1 MWPAFWAS
9 LDQPHSIELSLGNIN
24 IEDFLT
30 IRNENR

>member
-9 LDQPHSIELSLGNIN
+9 LEPHSIELSLGNIN